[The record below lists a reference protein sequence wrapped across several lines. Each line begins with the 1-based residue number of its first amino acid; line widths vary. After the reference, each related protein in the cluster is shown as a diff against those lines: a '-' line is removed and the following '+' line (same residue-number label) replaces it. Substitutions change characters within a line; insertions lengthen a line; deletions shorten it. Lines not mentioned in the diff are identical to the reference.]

1 MEDSELREQVAWACR
16 ILALHGHSDLTL
28 GHVSARRPVG
38 DSYYLKSKGLGLEEV
53 TPDDVVGL
61 DLNGGRIWG
70 QGEVHLEAPLH
81 TEVYRARPDVGAVVH
96 THPPMTTALGA
107 TTAGLEFL
115 NHDGVLFPAGVGT
128 FEETPELITM
138 PLQGEAVAK
147 ALGMRRAVLLR
158 NHGVLVVGQDI
169 PWAVYAAL
177 TLERAVQIQLI
188 ASSLGPLSPIPQPM
202 VQRLYAEKYRSDFI
216 RQYWEYLIR
225 KVRRHGLADGM
236 PAPA

>member
-53 TPDDVVGL
+53 TPEDVVGL

-115 NHDGVLFPAGVGT
+115 NHDGVLFPDGVGT

-169 PWAVYAAL
+169 PG
-177 TLERAVQIQLI
+177 R
-188 ASSLGPLSPIPQPM
+188 
-202 VQRLYAEKYRSDFI
+202 
-216 RQYWEYLIR
+216 
-225 KVRRHGLADGM
+225 VRRADARAGRADPADRLEPRSLESHPAAHGA
-236 PAPA
+236 APVRREVPQ